1 MNTFH
6 ATAAT
11 GNTFCG
17 VLEALLVGPKVFQT
31 FLSIVSN
38 CDIFYAVDECSL
50 NLCKYFCKGTD
61 AVKSKQLWNCDFFF
75 SFSFFVLYTLLEL
88 ILLAERVMNNISHVI
103 FVEEKLFEGIF
114 WFSLTCIHCK
124 RLSCASSKLG
134 QNFFVFVNWF
144 KYMEFYTGFL
154 LCYICIMCRYD
165 IFFTTF
171 SILIQCGI
179 LLYYSSILN
188 TVSHSCSET
197 AHFLIKLSFLLSVTC
212 IHL

>member
-17 VLEALLVGPKVFQT
+17 VLGALLVGSKVFQT

-61 AVKSKQLWNCDFFF
+61 AVKSKQFCGTVIFFF
-75 SFSFFVLYTLLEL
+75 SFLFFFFFCIIHLIEL
-88 ILLAERVMNNISHVI
+88 ILLDERVWNNISHVI

-124 RLSCASSKLG
+124 RLSCASSELG
-134 QNFFVFVNWF
+134 QNF
-144 KYMEFYTGFL
+144 
-154 LCYICIMCRYD
+154 
-165 IFFTTF
+165 
-171 SILIQCGI
+171 
-179 LLYYSSILN
+179 LYL
-188 TVSHSCSET
+188 
-197 AHFLIKLSFLLSVTC
+197 
-212 IHL
+212 

>member
-17 VLEALLVGPKVFQT
+17 VLEALLVGSKVFQT

-50 NLCKYFCKGTD
+50 NLCTYFCKGTE
-61 AVKSKQLWNCDFFF
+61 AVKSKQFCGTVIFFF
-75 SFSFFVLYTLLEL
+75 FFCIIHLVEL
-88 ILLAERVMNNISHVI
+88 ILLAERVWNNISHVI

-124 RLSCASSKLG
+124 RLSCASSELG
-134 QNFFVFVNWF
+134 QNF
-144 KYMEFYTGFL
+144 
-154 LCYICIMCRYD
+154 
-165 IFFTTF
+165 
-171 SILIQCGI
+171 
-179 LLYYSSILN
+179 LYL
-188 TVSHSCSET
+188 
-197 AHFLIKLSFLLSVTC
+197 
-212 IHL
+212 

>member
-17 VLEALLVGPKVFQT
+17 VLEALLVGSKVFQT

-50 NLCKYFCKGTD
+50 NLCTYFCKGTE
-61 AVKSKQLWNCDFFF
+61 AVKSKQFCGTVIFFF
-75 SFSFFVLYTLLEL
+75 PFFFFPFFCIIHLVEL
-88 ILLAERVMNNISHVI
+88 ILLAERVWNNISHVI

-124 RLSCASSKLG
+124 RLSCASSELG
-134 QNFFVFVNWF
+134 QNF
-144 KYMEFYTGFL
+144 
-154 LCYICIMCRYD
+154 
-165 IFFTTF
+165 
-171 SILIQCGI
+171 
-179 LLYYSSILN
+179 LYL
-188 TVSHSCSET
+188 
-197 AHFLIKLSFLLSVTC
+197 
-212 IHL
+212 

>member
-17 VLEALLVGPKVFQT
+17 VLEALLVGSKVFQT

-50 NLCKYFCKGTD
+50 NLCTYFCKGTE
-61 AVKSKQLWNCDFFF
+61 AVKSKQFCGTVIFFFPFFFF
-75 SFSFFVLYTLLEL
+75 SFFCIIHLVEL
-88 ILLAERVMNNISHVI
+88 ILLAERVWNNISHVI

-124 RLSCASSKLG
+124 RLSCASSELG
-134 QNFFVFVNWF
+134 QNF
-144 KYMEFYTGFL
+144 
-154 LCYICIMCRYD
+154 
-165 IFFTTF
+165 
-171 SILIQCGI
+171 
-179 LLYYSSILN
+179 LYL
-188 TVSHSCSET
+188 
-197 AHFLIKLSFLLSVTC
+197 
-212 IHL
+212 